1 MDLQP
6 NANAQDLL
14 DALVAKYPSMK
25 EELLDE
31 QMRLLPHMQMR
42 INDREIIYL
51 EENSITFLNQQ
62 TNSKSA
68 LQVDQKLHKAIPPS
82 PLTLDPESVIKRFL
96 IKLFQRNAHE

>member
-1 MDLQP
+1 VDLQP

-51 EENSITFLNQQ
+51 EENSITFL
-62 TNSKSA
+62 TRIF
-68 LQVDQKLHKAIPPS
+68 HK
-82 PLTLDPESVIKRFL
+82 
-96 IKLFQRNAHE
+96 NG